1 MSEECKT
8 ARNAVLIPLAI
19 LIGLLMFCSSC
30 SSLQFGDYNRWQEV
44 NRGKINCN
52 K

>member
-19 LIGLLMFCSSC
+19 LIILMTLFSSC
-30 SSLQFGDYNRWQEV
+30 ATT
-44 NRGKINCN
+44 NCGN
-52 K
+52 TWGAAANCPAYR